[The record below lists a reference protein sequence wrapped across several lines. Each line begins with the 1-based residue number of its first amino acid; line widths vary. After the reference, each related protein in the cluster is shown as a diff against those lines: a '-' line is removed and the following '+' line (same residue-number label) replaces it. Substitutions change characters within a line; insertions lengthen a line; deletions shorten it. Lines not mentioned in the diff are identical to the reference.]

1 VADAEREVMIGGFHR
16 PQFAQSRVLFEES
29 FTQGSS
35 RDRPE
40 WGASVAA
47 VVDGETV
54 LNLWGGWIDAERSK
68 PWSEDSVTGIFSCRK
83 ALTALSIH
91 MAVDRNLLDYDDPVA
106 KWWPE
111 FASVGKEGVTIR
123 HVLTHRSGLPALG
136 LSEVPES
143 FADVKSAIEALTPAW
158 TPGTDIG
165 YSATFD
171 PILQV
176 VLEQLFEEPLDHW
189 FRREV
194 ATPCRADVFLVATEQ
209 DRTRVASWISADGAE
224 WGVQDWWPENAYA
237 NGLGLAR
244 IFGSLVDS
252 THNDLLLTHA
262 ALERALVVQAT
273 GLDRISGH
281 QRALRLGWRKPVG
294 QGDVQIGSDGF
305 GSPGGFGSV
314 VWADPEHRLG
324 FGYVRTLCV
333 APQDQ
338 YRADELLS
346 AVIEALH

>member
-1 VADAEREVMIGGFHR
+1 LTGGFCD
-16 PQFAQSRVLFEES
+16 PQFAVARTLFEES
-29 FTQGSS
+29 FVEAAG

-54 LNLWGGWIDAERSK
+54 LNLWGGWIDSERTS
-68 PWSEDSVTGIFSCRK
+68 PWREDSVAGIFSCRK

-91 MAVDRNLLDYDDPVA
+91 MAVDRGLLDYDDLVA
-106 KWWPE
+106 RWWPE
-111 FASVGKEGVTIR
+111 FAKHGKEMITIR
-123 HVLTHRSGLPALG
+123 HVLTHQAGLPVIG
-136 LSEVPES
+136 LTGVPEA
-143 FADVKSAIEALTPAW
+143 FADVKSAIEALAPAW
-158 TPGTDIG
+158 VPGTEIG

-176 VLEQLFEEPLDHW
+176 VLERVFDEPLDDW

-194 ATPCRADVFLVATEQ
+194 AAPCRADSFLVAKEQ
-209 DRTRVASWISADGAE
+209 DRARVAPWISADGAE

-252 THNDLLLTHA
+252 ERTAPLLSSTALDL
-262 ALERALVVQAT
+262 ALEVQAT

-281 QRALRLGWRKPVG
+281 QRALRLGWRKAVG
-294 QGDVQIGSDGF
+294 QGDVQLGSNGF

-314 VWADPEHRLG
+314 VWADPDYRLG

-333 APQDQ
+333 APQHE

-346 AVIEALH
+346 AVVRSLT